1 MINEIRQLLLNLVND
16 FFDAMERRKTVSIH
30 TYSEDDKIIMSIKD
44 EGNGI
49 PTEIIDRISTPFVTT
64 KENGTGLGLAI
75 CFAISKRNNA
85 TIDFTTS
92 GNGTKFNIRFSN
104 RPYLV

>member
-1 MINEIRQLLLNLVND
+1 MVSNSL
-16 FFDAMERRKTVSIH
+16 DAMDVRKIVKIH
-30 TYSEDDKIIMSIKD
+30 TYIEDDKIVMSIND

-49 PTEIIDRISTPFVTT
+49 PPEIIERISTPFVTS

-75 CFAISKRNNA
+75 CYAIAKRNNA

-92 GNGTKFNIRFSN
+92 EKGTNFNIRFN
-104 RPYLV
+104 R